1 MKKRDFIKT
10 FGAIGL
16 IPFSQNIRY
25 DSLNK
30 IENILNTEN
39 LSDNDFWNNIIV
51 ATFKI
56 YKILI

>member
-30 IENILNTEN
+30 IENLLNTEN
-39 LSDNDFWNNIIV
+39 LSDNDFWKLV
-51 ATFKI
+51 RSQ
-56 YKILI
+56 YDLHQDL